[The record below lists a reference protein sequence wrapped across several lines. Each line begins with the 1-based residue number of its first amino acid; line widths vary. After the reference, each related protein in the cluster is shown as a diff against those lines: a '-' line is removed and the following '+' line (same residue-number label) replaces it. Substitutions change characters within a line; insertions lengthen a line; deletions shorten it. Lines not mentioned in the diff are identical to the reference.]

1 MVVFNKRKVAICI
14 IAAIAASPA
23 FADDKEDRM
32 IVTASSVSK
41 ESVVDAPA
49 TVTVIT
55 QEEIQRKPSQNL
67 VDILR
72 EVPGVQFTS
81 EGDNRKGISI
91 RGLGSGYN
99 LILVDGKRINS
110 RNAVFRHNDYD
121 LSWIPTVAIE
131 RIEVIRGPM
140 SSLYGADAL
149 GGVINIITKKES
161 NDWHG
166 SLSFDSTIQEKR
178 DHGDT
183 NKGGFFV
190 TGPLIKDKLDIK
202 VYGSL
207 AHRRA
212 DRVEPV
218 SLGRTSIGGIEGN
231 TTRDGNVD
239 LKWSPAE
246 NQTVDLGYGFNRQDR
261 ESESLGNTRLERT
274 SYSIGHKGNWDL
286 ASTELRFYGED
297 VDNYTT
303 TKIKSESKVIDGKV
317 TIPLFDHADML
328 TLGAEHKTEK
338 LTDNINIKNSGSTE
352 KKQYALFAENE
363 WYIADPLILTTGL
376 RMDHHEDF
384 GQHYSPRVYLVYN
397 ATQEV
402 TVKGGW
408 SSAFKAP
415 SLLDLSPDW
424 QTASCRGGCSI
435 VGTPDLDP
443 ETANTVEL
451 GLYYNGQEG
460 ILEDVSANVTVYQN
474 DLKDMINI
482 NRTPDI
488 NIAPTYPN
496 FAGWTTNSK
505 GEKIPVFKYYNVDKA
520 RIRGVET
527 ELRVPFLDK
536 QFDLNF
542 NYSYTDARDRTN
554 DTPLNTKPFDTFN
567 TTLNWYPTD
576 AASLYVTANYQG
588 KARKISE
595 SDKNKGGY
603 TMWNLGGAYKLTDN
617 VKLRAGVLNL
627 LDKTQSVE
635 TYGYN
640 EEGRRYFIS
649 GEYSF

>member
-1 MVVFNKRKVAICI
+1 MVVFNKRKIAISV
-14 IAAIAASPA
+14 IAAITAAPV
-23 FADDKEDRM
+23 FADDKADSM
-32 IVTASSVSK
+32 VVTASSVSK

-55 QEEIQRKPSQNL
+55 QEEIQRRPSQNL

-72 EVPGVQFTS
+72 EVPGLQFTN

-166 SLSFDSTIQEKR
+166 SISLDSTIQEDR
-178 DHGDT
+178 DRGDT
-183 NKGGFFV
+183 NKAGFFV
-190 TGPLIKDKLDIK
+190 TGPLIKDKLDVK

-207 AHRRA
+207 AHRNK

-218 SLGRTSIGGIEGN
+218 QVGRSSMGGIEGY
-231 TTRDGNVD
+231 TSRDGNVD
-239 LKWSPAE
+239 FKWTPAE
-246 NQTVDLGYGFNRQDR
+246 NQTVDLGYGLSRQDR
-261 ESESLGNTRLERT
+261 DSESLGDTRLERET
-274 SYSIGHKGNWDL
+274 FNVGHKGMWEN
-286 ASTELRFYGED
+286 ATTNLRFYGENIE
-297 VDNYTT
+297 NYTT
-303 TKIKSESKVIDGKV
+303 TKIKSESKIVDGKV
-317 TIPLFDHADML
+317 IIPLFDHADML
-328 TLGAEHKTEK
+328 TLGAEYKNEK
-338 LTDNINIKNSGSTE
+338 LKDSENIKNSGSTE
-352 KKQYALFAENE
+352 KKQFALFAENE
-363 WYIADPLILTTGL
+363 WYITDPLILTTGL

-384 GQHYSPRVYLVYN
+384 GEHYSPRVYLVYN
-397 ATQEV
+397 ATEEV

-435 VGTPDLDP
+435 VGSPDLDP

-451 GLYYNGQEG
+451 GFYYTGHEG
-460 ILEDVSANVTVYQN
+460 VLEGVSGSVTVYQN

-482 NRTPDI
+482 NRTSDAS
-488 NIAPTYPN
+488 IAPSYPN
-496 FAGWTTNSK
+496 FVGWTTNSK
-505 GEKIPVFKYYNVDKA
+505 GERVPVFKYYNVDKA
-520 RIRGVET
+520 RIRGLET
-527 ELRVPFLDK
+527 EVRIPFINK
-536 QFDLNF
+536 QFDLNV

-554 DTPLNTKPFDTFN
+554 DKPLNNKPLNTFN

-576 AASLYVTANYQG
+576 ITSVYISANYQG
-588 KARKISE
+588 KTRALTST
-595 SDKNKGGY
+595 DKTQGGY
-603 TMWNLGGAYKLTDN
+603 TQWDLGGSYKLTSN
-617 VKLRAGVLNL
+617 IKLRAGVLNL
-627 LDKTQSVE
+627 FDKKQDLE
-635 TYGYN
+635 DYGYN
-640 EEGRRYFIS
+640 EEGRRYFLS